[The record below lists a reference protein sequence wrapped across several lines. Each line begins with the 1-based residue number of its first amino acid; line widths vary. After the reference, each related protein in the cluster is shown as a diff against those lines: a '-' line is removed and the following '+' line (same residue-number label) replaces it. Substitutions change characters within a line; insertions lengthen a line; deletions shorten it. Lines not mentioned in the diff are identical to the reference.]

1 MSRGTLP
8 QTTTPQTN
16 DQNERLRLMLFALG
30 GALRGDPQFAQQ
42 TLALKEKGIERQQ
55 NAELQQALA
64 EGNTDKA
71 LSLAARMG
79 KTSVIQYL
87 QGERARTRPQ
97 LISDGKFTVTYN
109 EQGMPVVT
117 PNEEVIEAELDIA
130 KRQAELEK
138 ETRTLPP
145 VLIKSEDEDFDAL
158 QSLEKV
164 ESDIDFFI
172 NSLDKNEMEVGYG
185 EDLQAKIGNLGVL
198 QRFMDEESKLKLAN
212 YNAFERWKQR
222 YVNESLRLNKG
233 PQTEGDAQRAMLEL
247 EAAKTKEDVK
257 RLLEDLKKTNTKSIG
272 YTKEDINRRRST
284 AGVKPFDFNNISWKI
299 IEQ

>member
-42 TLALKEKGIERQQ
+42 TLALQEKGVERQQ

-87 QGERARTRPQ
+87 QGERTRTRPQ
-97 LISDGKFTVTYN
+97 LINDGKFTVTYN
-109 EQGMPVVT
+109 KQGMPVVT
-117 PNEEVIEAELDIA
+117 PNEGVIEAELDIA

-164 ESDIDFFI
+164 ETDIDFFI
-172 NSLDKNEMEVGYG
+172 DSLDKNEMEVGYG

>member
-79 KTSVIQYL
+79 KTSVVQYL
-87 QGERARTRPQ
+87 QGERTRTRPQ

-109 EQGMPVVT
+109 DQGMPVVT

-164 ESDIDFFI
+164 ETDIDFFI

-284 AGVKPFDFNNISWKI
+284 AGVKPFEFNNISWKM

>member
-164 ESDIDFFI
+164 ETDIDFFI

>member
-79 KTSVIQYL
+79 KTSVVQYL
-87 QGERARTRPQ
+87 QGERTRTRPQ

>member
-79 KTSVIQYL
+79 KTSVVQYL
-87 QGERARTRPQ
+87 QGERTRTRPQ

-164 ESDIDFFI
+164 ETDIDFFI